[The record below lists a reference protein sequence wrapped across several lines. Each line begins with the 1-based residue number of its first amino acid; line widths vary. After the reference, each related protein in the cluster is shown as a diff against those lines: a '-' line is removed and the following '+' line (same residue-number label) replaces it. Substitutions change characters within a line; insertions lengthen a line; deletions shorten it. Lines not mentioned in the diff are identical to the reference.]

1 MTTIAFQIQPRAKR
15 TEVVGWHDAAIKVR
29 LRAPPVD
36 GAANDELVRFLA
48 SHTGV
53 PRSAITIVSG
63 RTSRRKRIALEG
75 VTESDVLRAL
85 GLGPNETSG

>member
-1 MTTIAFQIQPRAKR
+1 MTTIAFQVQPRAKR
-15 TEVVGWHDAAIKVR
+15 TEVVGWHDDAIKIR

-48 SHTGV
+48 KQTGV

-63 RTSRRKRIALEG
+63 RTSRKKRILLEG
-75 VTESDVLRAL
+75 VTESEVLRAF
-85 GLGPNETSG
+85 GLEPR

>member
-1 MTTIAFQIQPRAKR
+1 MTTIAFQVQPRAKR
-15 TEVVGWHDAAIKVR
+15 TEVVGWHDDAIKIR

-48 SHTGV
+48 KQTGV

-63 RTSRRKRIALEG
+63 RTSRKKRISLEG
-75 VTESDVLRAL
+75 VTESEVLRAF
-85 GLGPNETSG
+85 GLKPR

>member
-1 MTTIAFQIQPRAKR
+1 MTTIAFQVQPRAKR
-15 TEVVGWHDAAIKVR
+15 TEVVGWHDDAIKIR

-48 SHTGV
+48 KQTGM

-63 RTSRRKRIALEG
+63 RTSRKKRISLEG
-75 VTESDVLRAL
+75 VTESEVLRAF
-85 GLGPNETSG
+85 GLEPH

>member
-1 MTTIAFQIQPRAKR
+1 MTTIAFQVQPRAKR
-15 TEVVGWHDAAIKVR
+15 TEVVGWHDDAIKIH

-48 SHTGV
+48 KQTGV

-63 RTSRRKRIALEG
+63 RTSRKKRILLEG
-75 VTESDVLRAL
+75 VTESEVLRAF
-85 GLGPNETSG
+85 GLEPR

>member
-1 MTTIAFQIQPRAKR
+1 MTTIAFQVQPRAKR
-15 TEVVGWHDAAIKVR
+15 TEVVGWHDDAIKIR

-48 SHTGV
+48 KQTGV

-63 RTSRRKRIALEG
+63 RTSRKKRISLEG
-75 VTESDVLRAL
+75 VTESEVLRAF
-85 GLGPNETSG
+85 GLEPH

>member
-1 MTTIAFQIQPRAKR
+1 MTTIAFQVQPRAKR
-15 TEVVGWHDAAIKVR
+15 TEVVGWHDDAIKIR

-48 SHTGV
+48 KQTGV

-63 RTSRRKRIALEG
+63 RTSRKKRISLEG
-75 VTESDVLRAL
+75 VTESEVLRAF
-85 GLGPNETSG
+85 GLEPR